1 MKRKIFFTIVLISLF
16 GCNKRELVSD
26 DNISL
31 SGINTIARTNNVL
44 TAPWLGSTDITI
56 YTRNSSLITV
66 PLTVSYPWYSAGNPL
81 AVANPDIQPADGWEL
96 VYDDLGNAAKGV
108 DFPFFALYNKY
119 RGILRLFLYNSQRV
133 SANYFRAE
141 LYFRESNFSN
151 SILSYIGD
159 EAKSTYA
166 TYDPSE
172 KQTVVA
178 YANAF
183 SSWINFDFTLTNY
196 DDRINKNNVLDFKMY
211 SINESNINLSST
223 EFTLAHELASKA
235 QLGTSSSSF
244 SSALQT
250 GQKYIKTFDDTKK
263 LLKEAGGLSDRPSL
277 LTTIGSIASK
287 SYLNAIPLFGQ
298 ALGIVSAFIGGKSQ
312 PFQWQMLKFNGSL
325 KLEGTFTST
334 VPVYTLSLSTSNDIP
349 TGSVIRKLNATSFGV
364 FNLKNSPELLV
375 IKDEERWDEGGH
387 PDWPM
392 ADRDYMRTTD
402 FKLKNETTDLLLNPT
417 SGLNLISRRVRLVA
431 DFDSRSYGEGQYLNE
446 SFHDWNSNVV
456 FGSVYSKYDVWDGY
470 SYPMVDPGKLG
481 LELTFRP
488 IGMSDNS
495 KDILF
500 LKLYKIKVIH

>member
-1 MKRKIFFTIVLISLF
+1 MKRKILLVFALICLF
-16 GCNKRELVSD
+16 SCSKQELQPD
-26 DNISL
+26 DNINL
-31 SGINTIARTNNVL
+31 AEINKLANANNVL
-44 TAPWLGSTDITI
+44 NASWLGSTDITI

-66 PLTVSYPWYSAGNPL
+66 PLTVSYPWYSAGNPM

-96 VYDDLGNAAKGV
+96 VYDNLGTAAKGV

-133 SANYFRAE
+133 SANYFRGE

-151 SILSYIGD
+151 SILSYVGD
-159 EAKSTYA
+159 EAKSSYA

-178 YANAF
+178 YANAY
-183 SSWINFDFTLTNY
+183 SSWINFDFTLANY

-223 EFTLAHELASKA
+223 EFTLAHELANKA

-244 SSALQT
+244 SSTLQT

-263 LLKEAGGLSDRPSL
+263 LLKEVGGLSNRPSL

-312 PFQWQMLKFNGSL
+312 PFQWQMLKFNGTL

-334 VPVYTLSLSTSNDIP
+334 VPVYTLSLATSNDIP
-349 TGSVIRKLNATSFGV
+349 TGTVIKKLNTTNFGV
-364 FNLKNSPELLV
+364 FNLKNNPELVIIRDVEQLV
-375 IKDEERWDEGGH
+375 PGANPNWS
-387 PDWPM
+387 M
-392 ADRDYMRTTD
+392 ADHDYSRYTD
-402 FKLKNETTDLLLNPT
+402 FKLKNGDSDLLLNPNT
-417 SGLNLISRRVRLVA
+417 GLNLISKKVRVIA
-431 DFDSRSYGEGQYLNE
+431 DFDYTPYSDGEYLNE
-446 SFHDWNSNVV
+446 NFFDLNQNVV
-456 FGSVYSKYDVWDGY
+456 FDARYTKNDIWDGY
-470 SYPMVDPGKLG
+470 TYSISSPRQMG
-481 LELTFRP
+481 LELIFRP
-488 IGMSDNS
+488 IGISDSS
-495 KDILF
+495 KDIVF
-500 LKLYKIKVIH
+500 LKVYKTKITY